1 MSDNEGPEGS
11 GDETKPVPG
20 PSKTPLFRATH
31 AARYQRQTLIKEIN
45 TKTGRN
51 LVCYVSG
58 LGTMIDRN
66 DTIGLVDLLHNV
78 PAGQDLDLLLHTG
91 GGDIDAAEKLVS
103 MMRQRVGI
111 AKLRV
116 IVPDFAKSAGTLIAL
131 GADSIVMS
139 DTSELGPIDPQI
151 VRYDND
157 GNGMAHSVFSYLDAY
172 DLHAGVLGREPEN
185 VASQI
190 MMSKMDPGTQ
200 KQYESIRNR
209 ARNVAENL
217 LQTGMFRETGNWSLT
232 VSELMNVK
240 TRPSHGQMISWQD
253 AMSPK
258 LGLVVEHVESDDE
271 VWKMYW
277 LLYCLQRLAITEKEK
292 IFESDFV
299 SLII

>member
-1 MSDNEGPEGS
+1 
-11 GDETKPVPG
+11 
-20 PSKTPLFRATH
+20 
-31 AARYQRQTLIKEIN
+31 
-45 TKTGRN
+45 
-51 LVCYVSG
+51 
-58 LGTMIDRN
+58 MIDRN